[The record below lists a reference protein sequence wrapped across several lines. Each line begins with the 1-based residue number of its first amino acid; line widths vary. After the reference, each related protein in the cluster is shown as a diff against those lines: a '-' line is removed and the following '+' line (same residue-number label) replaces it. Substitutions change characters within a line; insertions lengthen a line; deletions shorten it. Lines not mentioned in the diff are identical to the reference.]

1 MLVQYTS
8 LSSLSEAEK
17 QQLKSIVSRIVL
29 EGRKYID
36 FNGKYLAVHDL
47 LVQKRI
53 WENEARGVNQQPLF
67 G

>member
-1 MLVQYTS
+1 MLIQYTS

-36 FNGKYLAVHDL
+36 FNGKYLAVNDL

-53 WENEARGVNQQPLF
+53 WENEARGVSHRPLF

>member
-1 MLVQYTS
+1 MLVQYTP

-17 QQLKSIVSRIVL
+17 QQLKSVVSRIVL

-36 FNGKYLAVHDL
+36 FNGKYLAVNDL
-47 LVQKRI
+47 MAQKRV
-53 WENEARGVNQQPLF
+53 WENEARGITHQPLF